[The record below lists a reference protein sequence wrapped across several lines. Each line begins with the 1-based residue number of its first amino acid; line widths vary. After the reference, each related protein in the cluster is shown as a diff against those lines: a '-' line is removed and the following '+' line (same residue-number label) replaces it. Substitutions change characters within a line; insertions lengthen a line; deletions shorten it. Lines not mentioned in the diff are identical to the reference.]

1 VSGGTEGDRAP
12 YMYGELVRA
21 RATACHLPCME
32 WQQHRCQ
39 TPRLPGN
46 QQTGH
51 CCFVHRWL
59 LAHCRVTRLT
69 HDTFFAPP
77 IHL

>member
-1 VSGGTEGDRAP
+1 MSGGTEGDRAP

-46 QQTGH
+46 QQTG
-51 CCFVHRWL
+51 
-59 LAHCRVTRLT
+59 
-69 HDTFFAPP
+69 
-77 IHL
+77 